1 MEETALIEV
10 EKLDVAKLFTE
21 DGMAEVL
28 NKIKA
33 RAKEATPDLV
43 VTAQGRDEIKSMAYK
58 VARSKTLIDDLGKE
72 TQAEWKKKVDGIN
85 ARRKQARD
93 FLDDL
98 KTEVRKPLTDWEAE
112 EEKRRQEKIAAE
124 EKRVADIRDRIN
136 NIKFTATLSPG
147 TSAGEIQSRLQ
158 DLLKIEITKEVFQ
171 EFQLEADVV
180 LTESV
185 HKVAD
190 ALDKAIKW
198 EEEQAAAKAEAE
210 RLKKVQ
216 KEQEAEATRLQ
227 AIADEQAVKQKA
239 IDDAQAKIEADKKA
253 EQDRKDR
260 EEFERQAQK
269 NARIKAERDAKEAAE
284 RKIKKAED
292 KAKADAEEKERI
304 EKLRPDK
311 DKLIMWADEIATNP
325 GPDVKDPAAQEI
337 VKTYVEKFND
347 LAYSLR
353 LDAEEL

>member
-72 TQAEWKKKVDGIN
+72 TQSEWKKKVDGIN

-136 NIKFTATLSPG
+136 SIKFTATLSPG

-158 DLLKIEITKEVFQ
+158 DLLKIEITDEVFQ
-171 EFQLEADVV
+171 EFAGEAQAV

-216 KEQEAEATRLQ
+216 KEQEAEAARLQ
-227 AIADEQAVKQKA
+227 AIADEQVAKQKA
-239 IDDAQAKIEADKKA
+239 IDDEKAQIEADKKA
-253 EQDRKDR
+253 EREAREKKAGEEAEEAEKARQEALKPDR
-260 EEFERQAQK
+260 EKLIDFAKHLIDFHWGGGIESTDAMVIRD
-269 NARIKAERDAKEAAE
+269 NAINKIRLIGHNV
-284 RKIKKAED
+284 RK
-292 KAKADAEEKERI
+292 DAEE
-304 EKLRPDK
+304 
-311 DKLIMWADEIATNP
+311 M
-325 GPDVKDPAAQEI
+325 
-337 VKTYVEKFND
+337 
-347 LAYSLR
+347 
-353 LDAEEL
+353 